1 MTERSSKS
9 AASRNG
15 ATRDNLAWPSV
26 RIDSVG
32 EVQGGRQRSEK
43 IVKGNPRKYL
53 RVANVF
59 DGFIDYS
66 TAYEM
71 LFTEAEERIYELL
84 PGDILLNE
92 GQSLELVG
100 RSAIYDGLPREYCF
114 QNTLIRFRPSSQ
126 ILSAFA
132 QQVFQF
138 YLTTGVFA
146 AIAARTTSIA
156 HLGVERFASLRI
168 PIPPL
173 PEQRAIAA
181 VLSAWDRAIG
191 QTTALIAAK
200 QRLKQGLMQQLFGEA
215 AHSQRQLESK
225 LCHLGDVAS
234 EKTRRNGGGLGTDAV
249 YSVTKANGM
258 IPMPVDTIGSDI
270 ARYKLVR
277 PKAFA
282 YNPMRINIGS
292 IARWEGEGEVLVSP
306 DYVVFECGPELDPD
320 YLNHFRRGH
329 VWDSY
334 VKRSGDG
341 SVRVRIYFDHLSR
354 MRIRLPGVQEQRR
367 IAKVLDAATAELRLL
382 ERKLNALKQQKRGL
396 MQKLLTGE
404 VRVTDKLLK
413 QGAKP

>member
-1 MTERSSKS
+1 MTGRSSNNK
-9 AASRNG
+9 ANRNG
-15 ATRDNLAWPSV
+15 TTPDITAWPSV
-26 RIDSVG
+26 RIDSIG

-59 DGFIDYS
+59 NGFIDYS

-114 QNTLIRFRPSSQ
+114 QNTLIRFRPSPQ

-215 AHSQRQLESK
+215 AHSQRQLDSK
-225 LCHLGDVAS
+225 LCQLGDVAS
-234 EKTRRNGGGLGTDAV
+234 ETTRRNGGGLGTDSV

-292 IARWEGEGEVLVSP
+292 IARWEGDCEALVSP

-354 MRIRLPGVQEQRR
+354 MRIRLPGIQEQRR
-367 IAKVLDAATAELRLL
+367 IAKVLDASNADLRLL
-382 ERKLNALKQQKRGL
+382 EQKLNALKQQKRGL
-396 MQKLLTGE
+396 MQQLLTGNT
-404 VRVTDKLLK
+404 RLPT
-413 QGAKP
+413 KPGKVKDE